1 MPQAQGDL
9 WLANRRDYWRMVDQG
24 GLQWSDGDRR
34 RWLDEA
40 QRFREREQWY
50 SREKALIGDLEG
62 FGDRA
67 FSRIGEAMTQM
78 ALEGKDAWESLR
90 NVGKAV
96 LSELYQETFRFAVL
110 NPLKNLLLGQNNPTL
125 DDVFSHIGGVISG
138 WFGGGSA
145 APVDAAG
152 FNAFGIYHAG
162 GVVGDGTAP
171 TRGLPIGLLAGARRY
186 HGGGWAGLEPDEV
199 PAILQRGEAVLSR
212 RQVATLAGDNRNSG
226 AAPVTV
232 VMNISTPDAAGFR
245 MSQGQI
251 ATDALRA
258 MERARR
264 NL

>member
-1 MPQAQGDL
+1 MQL
-9 WLANRRDYWRMVDQG
+9 CIWLHLLDDIYIIKKFCIAKTIC
-24 GLQWSDGDRR
+24 S
-34 RWLDEA
+34 WLDEA

-50 SREKALIGDLEG
+50 AREKALIGDLEG

-145 APVDAAG
+145 VADARA

-226 AAPVTV
+226 GAPVTV
-232 VMNISTPDAAGFR
+232 IMNISTPDAAGFR

-251 ATDALRA
+251 AADALRA

-264 NL
+264 NI